1 MRLFRLKLFISVVVL
16 LGRAPSAAANE
27 DPDCNLLPACAVVAR
42 AAKRAFEASDFNESL
57 RGYIHG
63 FGLVHD
69 PRLLVNIGRAYFRL
83 GHYQQAL
90 EYYER
95 ARGLAHDP
103 EIIPQVTSYAA
114 ETREA
119 IVRESRLQAASRLLS
134 APPAAPKVEHK
145 PRRPAWR
152 WALGFATVGAGLA
165 LSGIGISGLLLDGQS
180 ERGKI
185 YVTRTPGSVMLG
197 GGAALTAAG
206 VLVLTIPSRAGRHE
220 DLQ

>member
-1 MRLFRLKLFISVVVL
+1 MRLFRLRLFIAVVVL
-16 LGRAPSAAANE
+16 LGLVPYAAATE
-27 DPDCNLLPACAVVAR
+27 DPDCNLLPACAIVAR

-69 PRLLVNIGRAYFRL
+69 PRLLVSIGRAHFRL

-103 EIIPQVTSYAA
+103 EIIPHVTSYAA

-119 IVRESRLQAASRLLS
+119 IVRESRLQAAARLLL
-134 APPAAPKVEHK
+134 APPAAPKAE
-145 PRRPAWR
+145 RQSRLPAWR
-152 WALGFATVGAGLA
+152 WALGFATIGAGLV
-165 LSGIGISGLLLDGQS
+165 LSGIGVSGLLLDGQH
-180 ERGKI
+180 ERGQI
-185 YVTRTPGSVMLG
+185 YITRTPGSVLLG

-206 VLVLTIPSRAGRHE
+206 VLVLTIRSRVGRHE
-220 DLQ
+220 VL